1 MPMLFNSHT
10 PVAFFCIT
18 TCNLSEYD
26 ILYKYMD
33 KKQNK
38 TQINNTKISD
48 EAINAQAENVEVQE
62 ANVVETKTDEN
73 VVDLTLDNKDE
84 VKETSVAIADNGYS
98 GKLILVGE
106 KKEKSKTNKF
116 DRFWIKIWSGI
127 VAFISTIGGWIQAL
141 ILLIFR
147 KSPPKKYCNAFV
159 AVVMLAIILAI
170 LISPFS
176 INSSNHEQ
184 FNVYNDGLVPVLI
197 NKGHKANEDEYIY
210 LWGFAN
216 KKGKL
221 VIDAKYSEVKSF
233 RHGVAFVKLSQDNDG
248 YLSTNW
254 ILINKK
260 GKQKGDISIP
270 DQQFCPVGQFSSD
283 PNLAWVYQAGVYKY
297 IKTNGKFAFDGAYDE
312 AGDFINGVARVKQG
326 SNIYFINSKGKQ
338 ITEWTYDDARDM
350 CEGLAAVKSGAK
362 WGFINNKGKEVIT
375 RGWDAVSDF
384 HGGYAM
390 VKRGTTMGVIDT
402 KGREVVDP
410 SKNFAELQLDFD
422 FWNGI
427 IID

>member
-1 MPMLFNSHT
+1 
-10 PVAFFCIT
+10 
-18 TCNLSEYD
+18 
-26 ILYKYMD
+26 MD
-33 KKQNK
+33 KKRNK
-38 TQINNTKISD
+38 TQANNN
-48 EAINAQAENVEVQE
+48 EAKEEVVNAQNEKEIVQE
-62 ANVVETKTDEN
+62 ANIVEPSEDEN
-73 VVDLTLDNKDE
+73 FVDLTLDAKED
-84 VKETSVAIADNGYS
+84 VKETAVAIADNGYS

-106 KKEKSKTNKF
+106 SKEKSKTNKF
-116 DRFWIKIWSGI
+116 DRFWLKIWSGI
-127 VAFISTIGGWIQAL
+127 TAIISTLGGWIQAL

-159 AVVMLAIILAI
+159 SVVIIAAILAM

-176 INSSNHEQ
+176 INSSNQEQ

-197 NKGHKANEDEYIY
+197 NKGHKANEDDYIY

-233 RHGVAFVKLSQDNDG
+233 RHGVAFVKLSQNNDG

-260 GKQKGDISIP
+260 GKQRGNISIP
-270 DQQFCPVGQFSSD
+270 DQSFCPVGQFSTD

-312 AGDFINGVARVKQG
+312 ANDFINGVARVKQG
-326 SNIYFINSKGKQ
+326 SNIYFINSKGNQ

-362 WGFINNKGKEVIT
+362 WGFIDNKGKEVIT
-375 RGWDAVSDF
+375 RAWDAVSNF

-410 SKNFAELQLDFD
+410 SNNFTELQLDFD

-427 IID
+427 IVE